1 MLVLSRKNQE
11 EIVIGDSI
19 TVTILKVKGSTV
31 KLGIEAPKELR
42 VRRSEL
48 VAKEM
53 AAENAANRSLKESVS
68 AKETAAANEP
78 AATNETV
85 SERETTS
92 SLTLCDYIAHKD
104 ATVADESD
112 AEEAELPSSSEANSA
127 ATEYV
132 PYYAI

>member
-78 AATNETV
+78 VA
-85 SERETTS
+85 ERETTS